1 MNIPQFQ
8 PPARLLLGP
17 GPSAVYPEVLEALS
31 RPTVGHLD
39 PWFVDL
45 MDRTKELLR
54 YAFMT
59 ENEMT
64 MPVSAPGS
72 AGMETCL
79 VNMIEPGNKVVVCVN
94 GVFGDRMRD
103 IIERIGGVPVVIHDQ
118 WGCAV
123 DPQKVEDTLR
133 KHTDARYLA
142 FVHAET
148 STGALSDASTLAS
161 IAHRYDV
168 MVIMDAVTSLGGVP
182 VKLDEWG
189 VDVVY
194 SGSQKCLSCIPGLSP
209 ISFSEKAMQVVRN
222 RRTKVTSWFM
232 DLNLVTQYWGAGKK
246 RAYHHTAPVNN
257 IYALYQALTILKAEG
272 LENSWTR
279 HRDNHLK
286 LKAGLEKLGLE
297 FVVEEK
303 SRLPQLN
310 SVEIPE
316 GVDDAAVRK
325 ALLDGHGI
333 EIGGGLGEMAGDIW
347 RIGLMGYSSS
357 EENIT
362 RLLAALT
369 ATLADQRTAK
379 PAVDTETNTARRETK
394 SV

>member
-1 MNIPQFQ
+1 MRIPQFT
-8 PPARLLLGP
+8 PPERLLLGP

-59 ENEMT
+59 QNDMT

-72 AGMETCL
+72 AGMEACL
-79 VNMIEPGNKVVVCVN
+79 VNMVEQGNKVVVCIN
-94 GVFGDRMRD
+94 GVFGERMRD
-103 IIERIGGVPVVIHDQ
+103 IVERLGAVPVVVHDQ
-118 WGCAV
+118 WGHAV

-189 VDVVY
+189 IDVAY
-194 SGSQKCLSCIPGLSP
+194 SGTQKCLSCIPGLSP
-209 ISFSEKAMQVVRN
+209 ISFSERAMQLVRT
-222 RRTKVTSWFM
+222 RRSTIQSWFM

-246 RAYHHTAPVNN
+246 RAYHHTAPVNS
-257 IYALYQALTILKAEG
+257 IYALYQSLVILKEEG
-272 LENSWTR
+272 LENSWKR
-279 HRDNHLK
+279 HHENHLK

-310 SVEIPE
+310 SVEIPD
-316 GVDDAAVRK
+316 GIDDAAGRRT
-325 ALLDGHGI
+325 LLDRYGI
-333 EIGGGLGEMAGDIW
+333 EIGGGLGEMAGQIW
-347 RIGLMGYSSS
+347 RIGLMGYSSR
-357 EENIT
+357 EENVN
-362 RLLAALT
+362 RLLSSLGAV
-369 ATLADQRTAK
+369 LAEQRTGQA
-379 PAVDTETNTARRETK
+379 PAAAPKSARTETK